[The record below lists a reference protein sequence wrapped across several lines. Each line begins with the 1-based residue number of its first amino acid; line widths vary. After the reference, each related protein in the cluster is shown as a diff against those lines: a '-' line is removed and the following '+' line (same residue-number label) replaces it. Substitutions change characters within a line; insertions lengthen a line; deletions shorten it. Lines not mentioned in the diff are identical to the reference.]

1 MKLSVVMAVYDGES
15 FLREAVE
22 SVLNQSFTDFELVIV
37 DDASTDSTPAILDQ
51 YRRIDSR
58 VVVLRNDS
66 NLGPYPSAN
75 RALMSARG
83 DVIARHDADDVSTP
97 DRFAAQLDA
106 LGSGSDVVL
115 VISAFEVLRAKGLA
129 STVFRPPTWQPR
141 LEWDLLFANAVGA
154 GAHVMFP
161 RIVNGAPVVFP
172 ATRRYAEDYALW
184 CQLVRVGAVACPA
197 EVVYK
202 YRQHP
207 ASITSRNKVEQD
219 QWMSEI
225 RYEYQSLYLEPDVSF
240 EAVSELSRFW
250 KFDRSSLPA
259 NLRELESTFSHL
271 RQGFLAYVERR
282 YGPRHRRALAAQVDE
297 TYDERL
303 GYWLARAIRSHD
315 PSAVRDLV
323 RMASGRRRLIRTSRK
338 ALRHAGGA
346 AFRKLGGER
355 KAGWG
360 RRAR

>member
-1 MKLSVVMAVYDGES
+1 VKLSVVMAVYDGEA
-15 FLREAVE
+15 FLREAIE
-22 SVLNQSFTDFELVIV
+22 SVLNQSFTDFEFVIV

-75 RALMSARG
+75 RALIRARG

-106 LGSGSDVVL
+106 LGSGSDVAL
-115 VISAFEVLRAKGLA
+115 VISAFEVLRAGELA
-129 STVFRPPTWQPR
+129 STVCRPPTWQPR

-161 RIVNGAPVVFP
+161 RIINGARVVFP

-184 CQLVRVGAVACPA
+184 CQLVRVGLVACPA
-197 EVVYK
+197 QVVYK

-207 ASITSRNKVEQD
+207 ASITACNKVEQD
-219 QWMSEI
+219 HWMSEI
-225 RYEYQSLYLEPDVSF
+225 RYEYQSLYQGSDVSF
-240 EAVSELSRFW
+240 EAISELSRFW
-250 KFDRSSLPA
+250 RFDRSSPPA
-259 NLRELESTFSHL
+259 NLRELESTLSRL
-271 RQGFLAYVERR
+271 RHGFLAYVERR
-282 YGPRHRRALAAQVDE
+282 YGPRHRRTLAAQLDE
-297 TYDERL
+297 TLDERL
-303 GYWLARAIRSHD
+303 GYWLARSIRYQD
-315 PSAVRDLV
+315 PRAVRDLV
-323 RMASGRRRLIRTSRK
+323 KMASGRRRLLRASRR

-346 AFRKLGGER
+346 AFRRLGGQR
-355 KAGWG
+355 TAGRG